1 MLLAGCSPGR
11 VQQGPRVRIAVG
23 GQAQLVYLPL
33 TLAERLGYFRD
44 EGIEVTLFD
53 FPGGA
58 KALEAMLG
66 GSADVVCG
74 FYDHT
79 VQMTAEGKPMVAFVS
94 LLRYPGL
101 VLAVSPAAQR
111 KVASIQDLR
120 GAVVGVS
127 APGSSTHM
135 LVKYLLDKNGVA
147 PDAASI
153 VGIGMSAGAVAAMER
168 GKVDAAVMAEPALSQ
183 LQARKGPVR
192 LLADLRTPEGVKEVY
207 GVRNY
212 PASVLYSSTKWVEGN
227 QELALRLARAMRRTL
242 EWIGTHNAAQIAQA
256 MPERFRGEDMPMY
269 VQAIEQ
275 SKGMFSPDGV
285 MAPESAVAAAA
296 VMARLLEKV
305 RVTKVDPAQ
314 TYTNRLL
321 QAGR

>member
-1 MLLAGCSPGR
+1 MLAACSAGR
-11 VQQGPRVRIAVG
+11 IQQGPQVRIAVG

-33 TLAERLGYFRD
+33 TLAEKLGHFRD
-44 EGIEVTLFD
+44 EGLEVSLSD

-94 LLRYPGL
+94 MLRYPGL
-101 VLAVSPAAQR
+101 VLVVSPETTR
-111 KVASIQDLR
+111 KLASIQDLR

-135 LVKYLLDKNGVA
+135 LLKYLLAKHGL
-147 PDAASI
+147 PTDAASI

-183 LQARKGPVR
+183 LQARKGEVR
-192 LLADLRTPEGVKEVY
+192 LLADLRTPQGVQDVY
-207 GVRNY
+207 GVPNY
-212 PASVLYSSTKWVEGN
+212 PASVLYASARWMETN
-227 QELALRLARAMRRTL
+227 QEVALRLARAMRRTL
-242 EWIGTHNAAQIAQA
+242 AWIGAHTAAEISQA
-256 MPERFRGEDMPMY
+256 MPERFRGEDPAMY
-269 VQAIEQ
+269 VRAIEH

-285 MAPESAVAAAA
+285 MAPESAAAAA
-296 VMARLLEKV
+296 KVMAGLMEKV
-305 RVTKVDPAQ
+305 RLAKVDPAQ
-314 TYTNRLL
+314 TYTNRFL
-321 QAGR
+321 QDRR